1 MGVRFPE
8 YKGLNL
14 PKIAEELLAYW
25 EENSIFEKVFPL
37 EKENLHMFFLKVP
50 RLPTD
55 SQVYIMY
62 LLGLSKIFFPVTK
75 R

>member
-1 MGVRFPE
+1 MSVRFPE

-25 EENSIFEKVFPL
+25 EENSIFEKSVSSREGKPPYV
-37 EKENLHMFFLKVP
+37 FLKVP

-62 LLGLSKIFFPVTK
+62 LLGPSKIFFPVTK